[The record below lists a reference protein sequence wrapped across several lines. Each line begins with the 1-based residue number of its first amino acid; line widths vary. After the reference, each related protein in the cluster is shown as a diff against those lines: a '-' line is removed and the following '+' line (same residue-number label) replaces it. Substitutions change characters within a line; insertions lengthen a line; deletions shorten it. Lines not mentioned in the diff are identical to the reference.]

1 LVAVP
6 PGCRASKKILLR
18 SWLPSGQAGFA
29 PLKKPPLHLMDFGI
43 PAFFSVHKTF
53 HAWILLAHSY
63 TPTYNTYIHISMPGK
78 MTLDRV
84 SRDRK

>member
-1 LVAVP
+1 
-6 PGCRASKKILLR
+6 LLR

-29 PLKKPPLHLMDFGI
+29 PLKQKPPLHLMDCGI

-63 TPTYNTYIHISMPGK
+63 AATHMYLCPQK
-78 MTLDRV
+78 
-84 SRDRK
+84 